1 VVDTHTTYVSI
12 INISSNCLKCAVF
25 LSNKL
30 LNFFTYKIKI
40 ACFIVVA
47 FSLYNRMFQIGK
59 PCDDDFG
66 QTTSV
71 TLYGSDEAVAK
82 AKHLIE
88 DFLNNFSSKSNG
100 SNCSGSE
107 GTETAV
113 VEPEPQKPMIN
124 WAEAS
129 RIFVSRK

>member
-1 VVDTHTTYVSI
+1 M
-12 INISSNCLKCAVF
+12 
-25 LSNKL
+25 
-30 LNFFTYKIKI
+30 
-40 ACFIVVA
+40 
-47 FSLYNRMFQIGK
+47 MFQVGK
-59 PCDDDFG
+59 PCDEDFG

-71 TLYGSDEAVAK
+71 ILSGSVESVAK

-100 SNCSGSE
+100 SNYSGSG

-113 VEPEPQKPMIN
+113 VEPEPQKPQID
-124 WAEAS
+124 WAKAS

>member
-1 VVDTHTTYVSI
+1 M
-12 INISSNCLKCAVF
+12 
-25 LSNKL
+25 
-30 LNFFTYKIKI
+30 
-40 ACFIVVA
+40 
-47 FSLYNRMFQIGK
+47 MFQVGK

-71 TLYGSDEAVAK
+71 ILSGSVESVAK

-88 DFLNNFSSKSNG
+88 DFLNNFSSKSG
-100 SNCSGSE
+100 IG

-113 VEPEPQKPMIN
+113 VEPEPEKPQID
-124 WAEAS
+124 WAKAS

>member
-1 VVDTHTTYVSI
+1 MI
-12 INISSNCLKCAVF
+12 
-25 LSNKL
+25 
-30 LNFFTYKIKI
+30 
-40 ACFIVVA
+40 
-47 FSLYNRMFQIGK
+47 FQIGK
-59 PCDDDFG
+59 PCEDDFG

-71 TLYGSDEAVAK
+71 ILYGSVEAVAK

-88 DFLNNFSSKSNG
+88 DFLNNFSSKSNASNG
-100 SNCSGSE
+100 SGYR

-113 VEPEPQKPMIN
+113 VEPEPQKPQIN